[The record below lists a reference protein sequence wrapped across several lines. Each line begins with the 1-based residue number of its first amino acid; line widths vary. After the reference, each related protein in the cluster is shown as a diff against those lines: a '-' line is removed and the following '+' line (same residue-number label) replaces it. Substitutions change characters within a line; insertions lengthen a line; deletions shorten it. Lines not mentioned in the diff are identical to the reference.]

1 MATPADY
8 PHQRGLIGRVV
19 YFVGGPLLGLPLLL
33 VALFLGLTGPPS
45 WGPTALGAI
54 AGYVGL
60 WLAFLKHP
68 SVRSAWDLITP
79 ALLFVGLLAIGPY
92 IWQAQ
97 LIFRNPPFSILE
109 AAIAAL
115 FLGPV
120 AVATHYLYSM
130 ALLMWRRPGVPMGA

>member
-1 MATPADY
+1 MATPADH
-8 PHQRGLIGRVV
+8 PHQRGLIGRGI

-45 WGPTALGAI
+45 WSPTALGAI

-68 SVRSAWDLITP
+68 SVRSAWDLIPP
-79 ALLFVGLLAIGPY
+79 ALLIVGLLAIGPY
-92 IWQAQ
+92 LLQAQ
-97 LIFRNPPFSILE
+97 LVFRNPPFSILE
-109 AAIAAL
+109 TAIDTL

-130 ALLMWRRPGVPMGA
+130 ALLMWRRPGVRMGT